1 MPQPGSAPLLSLQ
14 RWLLAGLAT
23 LGILD
28 ASYVLVTH
36 AMGQSLACPQTA
48 IINCEEV
55 VNSQYS
61 VVMGM
66 PVAFWGLLAYLSVVG
81 LALWPILGARVAT
94 STDPNPDKP
103 DGNLFLLRGLTTV
116 MATISCYLVYL
127 MVAVIHG
134 VCLYCIGS
142 FLVSLSL
149 FGLANFWPAVAKVN
163 GRIVIGGLLVGFLAL
178 AAFGAPASNQA
189 SPPMAPGGFPPP
201 QGGNV
206 IPQNGLVPL
215 SEPVY
220 PIPTTSGPAE
230 MALAR
235 WLAENGA
242 KMYGGYRCPHCF
254 REKELFGRQAFQLID
269 YVECDP
275 STSSAR
281 VALCKA
287 ANIREYPTWE
297 IGGKFYPGEANLE
310 VLADRSNYPGS
321 RAFARHILR

>member
-1 MPQPGSAPLLSLQ
+1 MPQPGSTPVLSSQ
-14 RWLLAGLAT
+14 RWLLAGLAS
-23 LGILD
+23 LGIVD
-28 ASYVLVTH
+28 ASYMLITH

-48 IINCEEV
+48 IINCEAV
-55 VNSQYS
+55 VTSQYS

-66 PVAFWGLLAYLSVVG
+66 PVAFWGLLGYLSVVG
-81 LALWPILGARVAT
+81 LALWPILGARLAS
-94 STDPNPDKP
+94 STAPAPGAP
-103 DGNLFLLRGLTTV
+103 DGNLFMLRGLTTV

-127 MVAVIHG
+127 MVGVIHG

-142 FLVSLSL
+142 FLLSVTL
-149 FGLANFWPAVAKVN
+149 FGISNFWPALAKAN
-163 GRIVIGGLLVGFLAL
+163 GRVVIGGLLVGVLAL
-178 AAFGAPASNQA
+178 AALGAPSNQSA
-189 SPPMAPGGFPPP
+189 APPLLPGGFPP
-201 QGGNV
+201 QAGAGV
-206 IPQNGLVPL
+206 VPQNGLVPL

-254 REKELFGRQAFQLID
+254 REKELFGRQAFKLID

-281 VALCKA
+281 VDLCKA

-310 VLADRSNYPGS
+310 VLADRASYPGS

>member
-1 MPQPGSAPLLSLQ
+1 MPQPGSTPLLSSQ
-14 RWLLAGLAT
+14 RWLLAGLAS
-23 LGILD
+23 LGIFD
-28 ASYVLVTH
+28 ASYLLIAH

-48 IINCEEV
+48 IINCDEV
-55 VNSQYS
+55 VTSQYS
-61 VVMGM
+61 VVMGL

-81 LALWPILGARVAT
+81 LSLWPIVGNRLGRA
-94 STDPNPDKP
+94 TDPTPGTP

-116 MATISCYLVYL
+116 MATISSYLVYL
-127 MVAVIHG
+127 MVGVIHG

-142 FLVSLSL
+142 FLLSL
-149 FGLANFWPAVAKVN
+149 TLFGIANFWPALTKAS
-163 GRIVIGGLLVGFLAL
+163 GRVVIGGLLVGVLAL
-178 AAFGAPASNQA
+178 AALGAPPNQSA
-189 SPPMAPGGFPPP
+189 AVPGIPGGFPPQP
-201 QGGNV
+201 GSGV
-206 IPQNGLVPL
+206 VPQNGLVPL

-242 KMYGGYRCPHCF
+242 RMYGGYRCPHCF

-297 IGGKFYPGEANLE
+297 IGGKYYPGEANLE
-310 VLADRSNYPGS
+310 VLAARSNYPGS
-321 RAFARHILR
+321 QAFARHILR